1 MPQQFA
7 SPTLSPFTAADG
19 ENLALHEWPVAADT
33 PLRGLVVLVHGLGEH
48 AGRYGAV
55 AEQLNTWG
63 FAVRGYDHYGHG
75 ESAGPRGGLSSDTRL
90 LDDLADMIECTRAR
104 LPPGLPL
111 VLLGHS
117 MGGLVTGRFVAEG
130 LADQP
135 APWFRPVDAL
145 AMSSP
150 ALALPM
156 NAVQR
161 ALLAVMGTLAPDQ
174 ALGNGLKP
182 AWISRD
188 AAVVQAY
195 QDDPLVHDRV
205 TARLVRFLVDGGALV
220 RERAAQ
226 WRLPTALLYA
236 GADRCVDPRGSDAFA
251 AAAPRE
257 RVQVQRYEGLFHE
270 ILNEPEK
277 PRVLDDLARWLAA
290 HGASNA

>member
-117 MGGLVTGRFVAEG
+117 MGGQLGVWTLLEEEG
-130 LADQP
+130 FGASLQHY
-135 APWFRPVDAL
+135 
-145 AMSSP
+145 
-150 ALALPM
+150 
-156 NAVQR
+156 N
-161 ALLAVMGTLAPDQ
+161 
-174 ALGNGLKP
+174 
-182 AWISRD
+182 
-188 AAVVQAY
+188 
-195 QDDPLVHDRV
+195 PLIDE
-205 TARLVRFLVDGGALV
+205 A
-220 RERAAQ
+220 
-226 WRLPTALLYA
+226 
-236 GADRCVDPRGSDAFA
+236 
-251 AAAPRE
+251 
-257 RVQVQRYEGLFHE
+257 VQVQWNLPASWKLIAEMPFG
-270 ILNEPEK
+270 IPVQGPGEK
-277 PRVLDDLARWLAA
+277 EFKPLDERFKVFK
-290 HGASNA
+290 

>member
-117 MGGLVTGRFVAEG
+117 MGGLVAARLVS
-130 LADQP
+130 LNLC
-135 APWFRPVDAL
+135 PVDAL
-145 AMSSP
+145 VLSSP
-150 ALALPM
+150 AL
-156 NAVQR
+156 
-161 ALLAVMGTLAPDQ
+161 D
-174 ALGNGLKP
+174 
-182 AWISRD
+182 
-188 AAVVQAY
+188 
-195 QDDPLVHDRV
+195 
-205 TARLVRFLVDGGALV
+205 
-220 RERAAQ
+220 
-226 WRLPTALLYA
+226 
-236 GADRCVDPRGSDAFA
+236 
-251 AAAPRE
+251 
-257 RVQVQRYEGLFHE
+257 
-270 ILNEPEK
+270 
-277 PRVLDDLARWLAA
+277 ARWTSTSVDQVVPSANRTCSIRPDVRA
-290 HGASNA
+290 FSITMRSDVPATNRVKD

>member
-117 MGGLVTGRFVAEG
+117 MGGLVAAR
-130 LADQP
+130 P
-135 APWFRPVDAL
+135 AQRPGCL
-145 AMSSP
+145 RGSP
-150 ALALPM
+150 AGQPPPTSATWAQPRW
-156 NAVQR
+156 AQR
-161 ALLAVMGTLAPDQ
+161 PRWR
-174 ALGNGLKP
+174 GL
-182 AWISRD
+182 
-188 AAVVQAY
+188 
-195 QDDPLVHDRV
+195 
-205 TARLVRFLVDGGALV
+205 
-220 RERAAQ
+220 
-226 WRLPTALLYA
+226 
-236 GADRCVDPRGSDAFA
+236 
-251 AAAPRE
+251 
-257 RVQVQRYEGLFHE
+257 
-270 ILNEPEK
+270 
-277 PRVLDDLARWLAA
+277 RWQ
-290 HGASNA
+290 